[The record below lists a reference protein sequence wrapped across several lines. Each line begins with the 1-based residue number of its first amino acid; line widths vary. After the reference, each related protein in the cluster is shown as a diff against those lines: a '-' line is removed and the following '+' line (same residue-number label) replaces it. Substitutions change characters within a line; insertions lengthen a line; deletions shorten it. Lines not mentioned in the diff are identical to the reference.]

1 MKIKR
6 YAMMLAAAAGLFTA
20 CQDLDQIQT
29 YAPEDV
35 VAPVLHALP
44 ENLVIT
50 AENMGETLVFTWDAA
65 DFGAPTQ
72 INYSL
77 EAAYGDGE
85 PQVLFA
91 DLTGTSTE
99 QPYESIN
106 TKLVYDVEV
115 PADTPST
122 VNFYISATIGT
133 DYAKY
138 YSEPIAVTVTATE
151 AERVYPTVWV
161 IGDYCGWNHG
171 NSQFLFSFSDDEIHY
186 EGVIDFG
193 DKAANGFK
201 LTGIG
206 GWDDSC
212 NWGTDGNAAAPEAEA
227 ASITLISSGGS
238 GNISAYSQRFY
249 RFGFDRS
256 TLTLTKELSFN
267 QLGIVGDGVG
277 SWDNDVVMEFDA
289 SKQVFWADV
298 ELTAGEIKFRLDGAW
313 TTSFGSSTEG
323 MLDSDGNIKV
333 SAGKY
338 RIYVNLNN
346 SAAMTY
352 ELNAGDYGTSQG
364 GGEEPEPE
372 KAAWYIHGQTV
383 ATPDWGGTPMES
395 ASGNISAYRAS
406 NVEVAANSQF
416 LFKSGDESQWIG
428 ADASLAGGDG
438 MYTCTIGTAFAVSA
452 NKVNAVITEAG
463 SYDYWLLPEAGRA
476 YVMAAGVKPEY
487 VAETWG
493 LVGSISGWGDLGDFS
508 MSEQGGYFVRKGVV
522 LKTSDE
528 FKIRFNNVW
537 DDSAN
542 YGTAS
547 GGAIDINAAVAV
559 VSSGGSQNMK
569 VQLDGT
575 YDIYFDLAN
584 GTVYVM
590 SEGRT
595 PAEVQ

>member
-1 MKIKR
+1 M
-6 YAMMLAAAAGLFTA
+6 
-20 CQDLDQIQT
+20 
-29 YAPEDV
+29 
-35 VAPVLHALP
+35 APVLHALP

-99 QPYESIN
+99 QPYESLN

-227 ASITLISSGGS
+227 A
-238 GNISAYSQRFY
+238 NAYY
-249 RFGFDRS
+249 MLPDGP
-256 TLTLTKELSFN
+256 
-267 QLGIVGDGVG
+267 GIEPPAVGDVI
-277 SWDNDVVMEFDA
+277 W
-289 SKQVFWADV
+289 V
-298 ELTAGEIKFRLDGAW
+298 ELR
-313 TTSFGSSTEG
+313 
-323 MLDSDGNIKV
+323 
-333 SAGKY
+333 
-338 RIYVNLNN
+338 
-346 SAAMTY
+346 
-352 ELNAGDYGTSQG
+352 
-364 GGEEPEPE
+364 
-372 KAAWYIHGQTV
+372 
-383 ATPDWGGTPMES
+383 
-395 ASGNISAYRAS
+395 
-406 NVEVAANSQF
+406 
-416 LFKSGDESQWIG
+416 
-428 ADASLAGGDG
+428 
-438 MYTCTIGTAFAVSA
+438 
-452 NKVNAVITEAG
+452 
-463 SYDYWLLPEAGRA
+463 
-476 YVMAAGVKPEY
+476 
-487 VAETWG
+487 
-493 LVGSISGWGDLGDFS
+493 
-508 MSEQGGYFVRKGVV
+508 
-522 LKTSDE
+522 
-528 FKIRFNNVW
+528 
-537 DDSAN
+537 
-542 YGTAS
+542 
-547 GGAIDINAAVAV
+547 
-559 VSSGGSQNMK
+559 
-569 VQLDGT
+569 
-575 YDIYFDLAN
+575 
-584 GTVYVM
+584 
-590 SEGRT
+590 
-595 PAEVQ
+595 

>member
-20 CQDLDQIQT
+20 CQDLDQAQT

-65 DFGAPTQ
+65 DFGVSTQ

-77 EAAYGDGE
+77 EASYGDGE
-85 PQVLFA
+85 PQVLLA

-115 PADTPST
+115 PTDTPST
-122 VNFYISATIGT
+122 VNFYVSATIGT

-138 YSEPIAVTVTATE
+138 YSEPVAVTVTATK

-171 NSQFLFSFSDDEIHY
+171 NSQFLFSFLDDEIHY

-201 LTGIG
+201 ITGIG

-238 GNISAYSQRFY
+238 GNITAYSQRFY
-249 RFGFDRS
+249 RFAFDRS
-256 TLTLTKELSFN
+256 TLTLTKSLSFS
-267 QLGIVGDGVG
+267 QLGIVGDAVG
-277 SWDNDVVMEFDA
+277 SWDNDVVMEFDT

-298 ELTAGEIKFRLDGAW
+298 ELTAGEMKFRLDGAW
-313 TTSFGSSTEG
+313 TTSFGSATEG
-323 MLDSDGNIKV
+323 MLDSGDNIKV
-333 SAGKY
+333 PAGKY

-352 ELNAGDYGTSQG
+352 ELNAEDYGTSQG

-372 KAAWYIHGQTV
+372 KADWYIHGQTV

-416 LFKSGDESQWIG
+416 LFKSSGSAPTPRWP
-428 ADASLAGGDG
+428 AA
-438 MYTCTIGTAFAVSA
+438 TAC
-452 NKVNAVITEAG
+452 
-463 SYDYWLLPEAGRA
+463 
-476 YVMAAGVKPEY
+476 
-487 VAETWG
+487 
-493 LVGSISGWGDLGDFS
+493 
-508 MSEQGGYFVRKGVV
+508 
-522 LKTSDE
+522 
-528 FKIRFNNVW
+528 
-537 DDSAN
+537 
-542 YGTAS
+542 
-547 GGAIDINAAVAV
+547 
-559 VSSGGSQNMK
+559 
-569 VQLDGT
+569 
-575 YDIYFDLAN
+575 
-584 GTVYVM
+584 
-590 SEGRT
+590 T
-595 PAEVQ
+595 PARSARPSPSRPTRSTLSSPRPEPTTTGCCPRPAAPTSWLPVRNPNMSPRRGAWWATSPDGATWATSR

>member
-99 QPYESIN
+99 QPYESLN

-395 ASGNISAYRAS
+395 ASGSISAYRAS

-438 MYTCTIGTAFAVSA
+438 MYT
-452 NKVNAVITEAG
+452 
-463 SYDYWLLPEAGRA
+463 
-476 YVMAAGVKPEY
+476 
-487 VAETWG
+487 
-493 LVGSISGWGDLGDFS
+493 
-508 MSEQGGYFVRKGVV
+508 
-522 LKTSDE
+522 
-528 FKIRFNNVW
+528 
-537 DDSAN
+537 
-542 YGTAS
+542 
-547 GGAIDINAAVAV
+547 
-559 VSSGGSQNMK
+559 
-569 VQLDGT
+569 
-575 YDIYFDLAN
+575 
-584 GTVYVM
+584 
-590 SEGRT
+590 
-595 PAEVQ
+595 